1 MNEQTDKQTR
11 GFSSSWIF
19 FLPSAADN
27 DDDDDGDDNNDGDEG
42 GEGTGSEGKGIERG
56 KGVEVGGLRKGWK
69 RREERGL
76 SEVIPTLS
84 FNTPKKINSLTPFFC
99 FFFFFPF
106 MQSQPGVLFNSE
118 MRLRLLLV
126 VYLPCFRANLYLT
139 LFKEKEGF
147 VE

>member
-99 FFFFFPF
+99 FFFFFSF
-106 MQSQPGVLFNSE
+106 HAESA
-118 MRLRLLLV
+118 RR
-126 VYLPCFRANLYLT
+126 
-139 LFKEKEGF
+139 F
-147 VE
+147 V

>member
-84 FNTPKKINSLTPFFC
+84 LNTPKKIISLTPLFFW
-99 FFFFFPF
+99 FFSFHTK
-106 MQSQPGVLFNSE
+106 SA
-118 MRLRLLLV
+118 RR
-126 VYLPCFRANLYLT
+126 
-139 LFKEKEGF
+139 F
-147 VE
+147 V